1 MAANEDDD
9 DDDHIDYDHRHD
21 DGVGGDD
28 QSQEEE
34 AKFLT
39 HQYSGTQLGNFII
52 VANNI
57 LYHYFYCEQTT
68 KFRKHILC

>member
-1 MAANEDDD
+1 MAANEDEDD
-9 DDDHIDYDHRHD
+9 DNDVGYDYRHD
-21 DGVGGDD
+21 DGVDGDD
-28 QSQEEE
+28 QSHEEE

>member
-1 MAANEDDD
+1 MAANEDED

-28 QSQEEE
+28 QSHEEE

-39 HQYSGTQLGNFII
+39 HQYSGT
-52 VANNI
+52 
-57 LYHYFYCEQTT
+57 
-68 KFRKHILC
+68 